1 MKARRPFTE
10 KSTHIFFERTHPYP
24 KGGGCG
30 VGLGRDTLN
39 EATGTVNPSD
49 YIYYMRAKTGWLMVI
64 RIAFFL
70 SMSSVFVRFSF
81 FFLLSCFA
89 VRDCTA
95 VANAVFYLFT
105 LSPVPTRFFFSR
117 PLFSQCNFL
126 FPFFFASPASCVYHQ
141 HICSSSGSLQ
151 NGIGCLI
158 LCSGTNKTMAQLHM
172 EKQQQKNWNCS
183 FTSLCSRSSE
193 LKSSGPRIAAFRA
206 FPS

>member
-81 FFLLSCFA
+81 FFCFPASLSATALQLQMLFFIFLLFLLC
-89 VRDCTA
+89 R
-95 VANAVFYLFT
+95 
-105 LSPVPTRFFFSR
+105 PVFFSR

-126 FPFFFASPASCVYHQ
+126 FPFFFCFSGVLCVPPAHLLFVGVTAERDWMLDPLQRYKQNNGAVTYGKTATKKTGIVHLPLCALDHQ
-141 HICSSSGSLQ
+141 SSKVAVLV
-151 NGIGCLI
+151 
-158 LCSGTNKTMAQLHM
+158 
-172 EKQQQKNWNCS
+172 
-183 FTSLCSRSSE
+183 
-193 LKSSGPRIAAFRA
+193 
-206 FPS
+206 